1 MLTWPTEI
9 TKLFSCYA
17 YNLIFHSS
25 SDVPQCRLN
34 QIFPSFCPPAD
45 PHHSC
50 STFVKWVSTPSDI
63 GLTNFYVR
71 YVYWGFT
78 DIQKLHNA
86 FSLLLQHEYPLGW
99 VNNSF
104 YTVWGIIG
112 IISVCPYKAKLLKIQ
127 NNRPRAHLPVNSG
140 TAGCSYAGIRR
151 VRNEYVT
158 QIACGVRTPLLP
170 TVCLVKM
177 TRRVGLTKFY
187 TRQVDLTNFPSNLNV
202 GLTNFSACQ
211 VGLTNFSPNLNLDL
225 TKISSC

>member
-1 MLTWPTEI
+1 MLIWPTEI

-17 YNLIFHSS
+17 YNLFFHSS
-25 SDVPQCRLN
+25 SDAPQCRLN
-34 QIFPSFCPPAD
+34 QIFLSFCPQAD

-50 STFVKWVSTPSDI
+50 SLSSSECDI

-71 YVYWGFT
+71 YVYWGFAA
-78 DIQKLHNA
+78 IQKFHNVL
-86 FSLLLQHEYPLGW
+86 SLLLPREYPLGR

-127 NNRPRAHLPVNSG
+127 NNRPRAHLPVSSG
-140 TAGCSYAGIRR
+140 TAGCPYAGIRR

-158 QIACGVRTPLLP
+158 QIACGARAPLLP
-170 TVCLVKM
+170 TGCLVKM

-187 TRQVDLTNFPSNLNV
+187 TCQVDLTNFSSNLNV

-211 VGLTNFSPNLNLDL
+211 VDLTNFSPNLNLDL
-225 TKISSC
+225 TKIFPC

>member
-1 MLTWPTEI
+1 MLIWPTEI

-25 SDVPQCRLN
+25 SDAPQCRLN
-34 QIFPSFCPPAD
+34 QIFLSFCPQAG

-50 STFVKWVSTPSDI
+50 SLSSSECDI

-71 YVYWGFT
+71 YVYWGFAV
-78 DIQKLHNA
+78 IQKFHNA
-86 FSLLLQHEYPLGW
+86 LSLLLQREYPLGW

-104 YTVWGIIG
+104 CTVWGIIG

-158 QIACGVRTPLLP
+158 QIACGARTPLLP

-177 TRRVGLTKFY
+177 TRRVRLTKFC
-187 TRQVDLTNFPSNLNV
+187 TRQVDLTNFSLNLNV
-202 GLTNFSACQ
+202 GLTNFYTCQ
-211 VGLTNFSPNLNLDL
+211 VDLTNFSSNLNMGLTNFSLNLNL
-225 TKISSC
+225 T

>member
-1 MLTWPTEI
+1 MLIWPTEI
-9 TKLFSCYA
+9 TKIFSCYA
-17 YNLIFHSS
+17 YNLIFHLS
-25 SDVPQCRLN
+25 SDAPQCRLN
-34 QIFPSFCPPAD
+34 QIFLSFCPQAD

-50 STFVKWVSTPSDI
+50 SLSSSECDI

-71 YVYWGFT
+71 YVYWGFAA
-78 DIQKLHNA
+78 IQKFHNA
-86 FSLLLQHEYPLGW
+86 LSLLLPRKYPLGR

-158 QIACGVRTPLLP
+158 QIACGARTPLLP
-170 TVCLVKM
+170 TGYLVKM
-177 TRRVGLTKFY
+177 TLRVDLTKFSAC
-187 TRQVDLTNFPSNLNV
+187 QVDLTNFSSSLDV
-202 GLTNFSACQ
+202 GLTSFFPCQ
-211 VGLTNFSPNLNLDL
+211 VDLTNFSPNLNLDL
-225 TKISSC
+225 TKISLR

>member
-1 MLTWPTEI
+1 MLIWPTEI

-17 YNLIFHSS
+17 YDLIFYSS
-25 SDVPQCRLN
+25 SDAPQCRLDP
-34 QIFPSFCPPAD
+34 IFLSFCPQAG

-50 STFVKWVSTPSDI
+50 SLSSSECDI

-71 YVYWGFT
+71 YVYWGFAVV
-78 DIQKLHNA
+78 QKFHNA
-86 FSLLLQHEYPLGW
+86 LSLLLQREYPLGW

-104 YTVWGIIG
+104 CTVWGIIG
-112 IISVCPYKAKLLKIQ
+112 IISACPYKAKLLKIQ

-140 TAGCSYAGIRR
+140 TAGCSHAGIRR

-158 QIACGVRTPLLP
+158 WIACGACTPLLP

-187 TRQVDLTNFPSNLNV
+187 ARQVDLTNFPSNLNV
-202 GLTNFSACQ
+202 GLTNFSARQ
-211 VGLTNFSPNLNLDL
+211 VDLTNFSLNLNL
-225 TKISSC
+225 T